1 MDADKDMRC
10 CDTVILEETHNHRLT
25 TESFDQLLDKDLK
38 TKWDSFSDQTKENIW
53 GYFHYLRGLV
63 EIHDVENFDRW
74 TYWRVV
80 MTKFVRGFDEGHPY
94 YDGNFE
100 KVVLR

>member
-1 MDADKDMRC
+1 MSL
-10 CDTVILEETHNHRLT
+10 DTVILEESHDHRLT
-25 TESFDQLLDKDLK
+25 TESFVQLLDKDLK

-53 GYFHYLRGLV
+53 DYFQYLRGLV
-63 EIHDVENFDRW
+63 EIHDTDSYDNW
-74 TYWRVV
+74 NYWQDV
-80 MTKFVRGFDEGHPY
+80 MSEFVRGFDEGHPY

>member
-1 MDADKDMRC
+1 MRC
-10 CDTVILEETHNHRLT
+10 CDTVILEETHKHRLT

-38 TKWDSFSDQTKENIW
+38 PKWDAFSDQTKENIW
-53 GYFHYLRGLV
+53 DYFRYLRGIV
-63 EIHDVENFDRW
+63 EIHDAEHFNDW